1 MVWPVARKATRDSPF
16 SKSVLEKAVMETISI
31 ASFASFLA
39 LSVAGAYWHYRK
51 VCRTGRHYGSLW
63 DYLFADYPGRSGT
76 VGIMLVGSA
85 WLTAT
90 SGTADFI
97 NPLLV
102 WELVRH
108 GELHVP
114 SIAVAYLAVQSG
126 YAFDSSINKGS
137 IE

>member
-1 MVWPVARKATRDSPF
+1 
-16 SKSVLEKAVMETISI
+16 METISI

-39 LSVAGAYWHYRK
+39 FSVAGAYWHYRK
-51 VCRTGRHYGSLW
+51 MCSTGRHYGSLW
-63 DYLFADYPGRSGT
+63 DYLFSDYPGRSGT
-76 VGIMLVGSA
+76 VGIMLLGSA

-90 SGTADFI
+90 AGTADFI
-97 NPLLV
+97 NPQLV
-102 WELVRH
+102 WELFRH

-137 IE
+137 ME

>member
-1 MVWPVARKATRDSPF
+1 MVWPVARKATRDSSF
-16 SKSVLEKAVMETISI
+16 SEPILEKAIMETISI

-39 LSVAGAYWHYRK
+39 FSVAGAYWHYRK
-51 VCRTGRHYGSLW
+51 MCSTGRHYGSLW
-63 DYLFADYPGRSGT
+63 DYLFSDYPGRSGT
-76 VGIMLVGSA
+76 VGIMLLGSA

-90 SGTADFI
+90 AGTADFI
-97 NPLLV
+97 NPQLV
-102 WELVRH
+102 WELLRH

-137 IE
+137 IG

>member
-1 MVWPVARKATRDSPF
+1 
-16 SKSVLEKAVMETISI
+16 METISI
-31 ASFASFLA
+31 ASFLSFLI
-39 LSVAGAYWHYRK
+39 LSVIGAYGHYRK
-51 VCRTGRHYGSLW
+51 VCKTGRHYGSLW
-63 DYLFADYPGRSGT
+63 DYLVADHPGRSGT
-76 VGIMLVGSA
+76 VGVMLVGSA

-97 NPLLV
+97 NPQLVLELL
-102 WELVRH
+102 RH

-137 IE
+137 MG